1 MIFDIILTMN
11 LKSYIGDKFFYK
23 QVASLAIPLSLQQL
37 LGSAMEM
44 IDSLMVSWIGMIS
57 AVGSA
62 SQIIIIASTITW
74 GILSGTNIFASQFYG
89 KKDHLYLKKVFGL
102 SLCLTSINA
111 LFWISLISLFPEAVV
126 RFYINDNE
134 IIIHSIEYLNIARFT
149 ILLEAVSFTFSYHY
163 RCVDKAALTLYV
175 SIFSMLC
182 NVVLNYIFIFGWG
195 PIPSMNV
202 SGAAFATL
210 LSHFF
215 SILIYLI
222 YGIKT
227 KQPFFGSFH
236 EMFSFHFDFIR
247 HVLRRVYPLIIN
259 EALFGFGSSLIIKAL
274 GGLSRESLEA
284 YYIGDQI
291 AAFFSFIIWGFG
303 GSVQLMLSYDLGKG
317 NQEQAIEKSRH
328 FMGLAL
334 MLAIVLASLLAICSP
349 FIMSFYNIQDEII
362 YASTKAILLVFCLKI
377 AFRLFNFTIFSILR
391 SGGDSRIISFLDAGI
406 MYLIAIP
413 LSFTSVYLFHIENV
427 ALVYLI
433 TQSEQVVRFI
443 LGIKRIHS
451 GIWAKDLTNI
461 E

>member
-1 MIFDIILTMN
+1 
-11 LKSYIGDKFFYK
+11 
-23 QVASLAIPLSLQQL
+23 
-37 LGSAMEM
+37 
-44 IDSLMVSWIGMIS
+44 
-57 AVGSA
+57 
-62 SQIIIIASTITW
+62 
-74 GILSGTNIFASQFYG
+74 
-89 KKDHLYLKKVFGL
+89 
-102 SLCLTSINA
+102 
-111 LFWISLISLFPEAVV
+111 
-126 RFYINDNE
+126 
-134 IIIHSIEYLNIARFT
+134 
-149 ILLEAVSFTFSYHY
+149 
-163 RCVDKAALTLYV
+163 
-175 SIFSMLC
+175 MLC

-202 SGAAFATL
+202 SGAALATL

-317 NQEQAIEKSRH
+317 NREQAIEKSRH

-413 LSFTSVYLFHIENV
+413 LAFTSVYLFHIENV

>member
-202 SGAAFATL
+202 SGAALATL

-317 NQEQAIEKSRH
+317 NREQAIEKSRH

-334 MLAIVLASLLAICSP
+334 ILAIVLASLLAICSP

-443 LGIKRIHS
+443 LGIKRIQS

>member
-1 MIFDIILTMN
+1 MSIRN
-11 LKSYIGDKFFYK
+11 YIGNKDFYK
-23 QVASLAIPLSLQQL
+23 QTALLAIPLSLQQL

-62 SQIIIIASTITW
+62 SQVIIIASTITW

-89 KKDHLYLKKVFGL
+89 KKDDAHLKKVFGL

-111 LFWISLISLFPEAVV
+111 LFWMLLISLFPQNLI
-126 RFYINDNE
+126 RFYISDND
-134 IIIHSIEYLNIARFT
+134 IIIHALDYLNIARFT

-163 RCVDKAALTLYV
+163 RCVNKANLTLYV

-182 NVVLNYIFIFGWG
+182 NIVLNYIFIFGWG
-195 PIPSMNV
+195 PIPAMYI
-202 SGAAFATL
+202 SGAALATL

-227 KQPFFGSFH
+227 KQPFLGSFH
-236 EMFSFHFDFIR
+236 EMFSFSFDFVR
-247 HVLRRVYPLIIN
+247 HILRRVYPLIIN

-274 GGLSRESLEA
+274 GGLSRENLEA

-317 NQEQAIEKSRH
+317 NQEGAIQKSKH
-328 FMGLAL
+328 FMGLAFV
-334 MLAIVLASLLAICSP
+334 LAILLASLLSLCSP
-349 FIMSFYNIQDEII
+349 LIMSFYNIQNEAI
-362 YASTKAILLVFCLKI
+362 YTSTRAVLFVFCLKI

-406 MYLIAIP
+406 MYLVAIP
-413 LSFTSVYLFHIENV
+413 LSFISVYLFHLESV
-427 ALVYLI
+427 AIVYLI

-443 LGIKRIHS
+443 FGIKRIRK
-451 GIWAKDLTNI
+451 GIWAADLTHVK
-461 E
+461 

>member
-202 SGAAFATL
+202 SGAALATL

-259 EALFGFGSSLIIKAL
+259 EALFGVGSSLIIKAL

-317 NQEQAIEKSRH
+317 NREQAIEKSRH

>member
-202 SGAAFATL
+202 SGAALATL

-317 NQEQAIEKSRH
+317 NREQAIEKSRH

-443 LGIKRIHS
+443 LGIKRIQS

>member
-23 QVASLAIPLSLQQL
+23 RVASLAIPLSLQQL

-126 RFYINDNE
+126 RFYINNNE

-202 SGAAFATL
+202 SGAALATL

-317 NQEQAIEKSRH
+317 NRERAIEKSYH
-328 FMGLAL
+328 FMGLAFA
-334 MLAIVLASLLAICSP
+334 LAITLASLLALCSP
-349 FIMSFYNIQDEII
+349 LIMSLYNIQNEII
-362 YASTKAILLVFCLKI
+362 YAATRAVLFVFCLKI

>member
-23 QVASLAIPLSLQQL
+23 RIASLAIPLSLQQL

-89 KKDHLYLKKVFGL
+89 KKNLLYLKKVFGL

-202 SGAAFATL
+202 SGAALATL

-317 NQEQAIEKSRH
+317 NREQAIEKSRH

-443 LGIKRIHS
+443 LGIKRIQS